1 MEKNRE
7 SAQIAANIMW
17 ASMIWDLEHL
27 SALSSTLNESD
38 DLSNSKDLV
47 STLNKNIEHILDK
60 ARKVQNAIH
69 ENNLPIK

>member
-38 DLSNSKDLV
+38 DLSDSKDLV
-47 STLNKNIEHILDK
+47 AAVNKNVNQILDK
-60 ARKVQNAIH
+60 ARKVQNSIY